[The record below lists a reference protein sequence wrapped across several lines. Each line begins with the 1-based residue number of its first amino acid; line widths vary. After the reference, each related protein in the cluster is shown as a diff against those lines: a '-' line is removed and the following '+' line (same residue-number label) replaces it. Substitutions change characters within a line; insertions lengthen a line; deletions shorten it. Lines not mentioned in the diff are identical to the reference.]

1 MGEGVKGKRS
11 GGGSKLDLVYFFFF
25 FVSPFFILNH
35 IESKSKIFAKNYWR
49 IFYVKLESYASNERF
64 DEIHFLKYKSFFLFL
79 VYACHL

>member
-1 MGEGVKGKRS
+1 MGEGVKGKRN

-25 FVSPFFILNH
+25 FVSPFFILN

-64 DEIHFLKYKSFFLFL
+64 DEIHFLKSKSFFLFL